1 MGETRTNE
9 QAKPGPLR
17 LTNREKGTP
26 GSATILVVED
36 EDFVREV
43 TCEVLQFEGYQV
55 LKARSAM
62 EAIRIFHQSG
72 EKVQLLLTDIML
84 PGRTGHDLARK
95 LRGECPGLRTLFVS
109 GYPENDAMQKDL
121 PEAEA
126 FYLPKPFSV
135 ESLMRMV
142 RQVLQRSGEED
153 GGDGKEESA

>member
-1 MGETRTNE
+1 MSGTRANE
-9 QAKPGPLR
+9 GAKPGPLPPA
-17 LTNREKGTP
+17 NRRKGTP
-26 GSATILVVED
+26 RSTTILVVED

-55 LKARSAM
+55 LKARSAV

-72 EKVQLLLTDIML
+72 EKVQLLLTDIVL
-84 PGRTGHDLARK
+84 PGRNGHDLARK

-109 GYPENDAMQKDL
+109 GYPENDAMQKEL
-121 PEAEA
+121 PQPEA

-142 RQVLQRSGEED
+142 RRVLQRSDEEHSA
-153 GGDGKEESA
+153 DGKEKSA